1 MIKNNKKVIKKVI
14 YCLVLLVLTLI
25 LKSKVTYAVTITYYP
40 NMEVYTTKEFF
51 VKNTTKAGEWSVY
64 TLKTGT
70 NINPFLSNAF
80 FDSYSIIIP
89 PFFRATI

>member
-1 MIKNNKKVIKKVI
+1 MFIRKKETKEVKNMIKNNKKVIKKVI

-51 VKNTTKAGEWSVY
+51 VKNTTLNVVIY
-64 TLKTGT
+64 TKKHTFV
-70 NINPFLSNAF
+70 P
-80 FDSYSIIIP
+80 
-89 PFFRATI
+89 